1 MTKIHKSGK
10 ISIAPLR
17 SIFAMKKLLRFL
29 KGYRAVSVLGMLFK
43 LLEAVNELIIPLVVA
58 SIINV
63 GINGG
68 GGKAY
73 VWKMGGVMLALGAVG
88 LALAVTAQYLASRA
102 SQGFGTNLRSSL
114 YRHINKLSMSEIDKF
129 GTSGLLTRINSDSIQ
144 TQTGVAMFIRLV
156 LRAPFLVVGALVMAV
171 TISPK
176 ISIIFLIMAV
186 IVSVILWL
194 VMSRTAPYYRKIQ
207 NNLDDVSL
215 LTRENLSG
223 ARVVRAFSNQQEEQT
238 DFYSSADALKRKSVK
253 ANAIAAL
260 LSPLTYVVIN
270 FAVIAVLYF
279 GGKSVSLGN
288 LESGDVVALVN
299 YLSQILLALVATAN
313 FAVTFTKAAASAKRI
328 NEVFDTQPKIRD
340 EIDTTPAPV
349 EGSSKLEFDAVS
361 FAYYDGGRCALK
373 NVNFAL
379 NSGQTLGIIGSTG
392 SGKSTVANLIPRFYE
407 VTEGDILVDGINV
420 REYPMEALRA
430 KIGLVPQKS
439 VLFSGTIRD
448 NLKYGNP
455 DTTDDEIISAL
466 SAAQALEFV
475 SKLPEFLDAKV
486 ARGGKNFS
494 GGQRQRL
501 TIARALVAKPEI
513 LIFDDSASA
522 LDYATEAKLRKAIG
536 ELDFHPTVIQ
546 ISQRAFSLAH
556 ADKILVLDDGEQV
569 GYGSHEEL
577 LKTCAVYREIC
588 RSQVKSDE
596 EVDA

>member
-1 MTKIHKSGK
+1 
-10 ISIAPLR
+10 
-17 SIFAMKKLLRFL
+17 MKKLLRFL
-29 KGYRAVSVLGMLFK
+29 KGYRAVSILGMLFK

-58 SIINV
+58 NIIDV
-63 GINGG
+63 GIKGG
-68 GGKAY
+68 DKAY
-73 VWKMGGVMLALGAVG
+73 VWKMGGIMLALGAVG
-88 LALAVTAQYLASRA
+88 LAFSITAQYFASRA

-129 GTSGLLTRINSDSIQ
+129 GASGLLTRINSDSIQ

-156 LRAPFLVVGALVMAV
+156 LRAPFLAVGAIVMAV

-186 IVSVILWL
+186 IVSFILWL
-194 VMSRTAPYYRKIQ
+194 VMSRTSPYYRKIQ

-223 ARVVRAFSNQQEEQT
+223 ARVVRAFSNQQEEQD
-238 DFYSSADALKRKSVK
+238 DFFKSADALKHKSVK

-260 LSPLTYVVIN
+260 LNPLTYAVIN

-279 GGKSVSLGN
+279 GGKSVHSGN

-313 FAVTFTKAAASAKRI
+313 LAVYFTKATASATRI
-328 NEVFDTQPKIRD
+328 NEVFDTQPKISD
-340 EIDTTPAPV
+340 NVTEAPVPV
-349 EGSSKLEFDAVS
+349 EGSSKLEFDDVS
-361 FAYYDGGRCALK
+361 FAYFDGGRCALK
-373 NVNFAL
+373 NVSFKL
-379 NSGQTLGIIGSTG
+379 GSGQTLGIIGSTG

-407 VTEGDILVDGINV
+407 VSGGEVLVDGV
-420 REYPMEALRA
+420 SVKAYPNFALRS

-439 VLFSGTIRD
+439 ILFSGTIRD

-455 DTTDDEIISAL
+455 AATDAELISAL
-466 SAAQALEFV
+466 EAAQALEFV
-475 SKLPEFLDAKV
+475 SKLPEFLDSKV
-486 ARGGKNFS
+486 SRGGKNFS

-501 TIARALVAKPEI
+501 TIARALVSRPEI
-513 LIFDDSASA
+513 LILDDSASA
-522 LDYATEAKLRKAIG
+522 LDYATEAKLRKAIAA
-536 ELDFHPTVIQ
+536 LDFHPTVIQ
-546 ISQRAFSLAH
+546 ISQRAFSIAH

-569 GYGSHEEL
+569 GYGTHEEL
-577 LKTCAVYREIC
+577 LRDCAVYREIC

-596 EVDA
+596 EVGA